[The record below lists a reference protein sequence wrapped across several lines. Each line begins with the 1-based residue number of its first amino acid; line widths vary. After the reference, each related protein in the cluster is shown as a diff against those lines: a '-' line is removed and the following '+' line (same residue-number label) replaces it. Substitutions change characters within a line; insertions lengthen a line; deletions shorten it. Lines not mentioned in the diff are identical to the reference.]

1 MFVSRAVKS
10 PDYRLLI
17 IVGALLLFGLIM
29 LASASGPIGYAKQNG
44 DSLYYIKHQIIVGL
58 VPGLFLLYLFSRL
71 PYIFWQRHA
80 WKMLLGSLVLLVL
93 VFIPGL
99 NAGFGA
105 SRSWVNVFG
114 LFSFQPAEVVK
125 LTFLFYLAAWLEK
138 RGAYGVKDFHGGFL
152 PFIFT
157 FGLIAL
163 LIILQPDVGT
173 LSVIGLMAVTM
184 YFAAGAP
191 WTHLGVLFLG
201 GLAALGALIAAAPYR
216 AARFTTFLYPE
227 FDPQGVGYHIN
238 QALLAIGSGGFFG
251 LGYGGSRQKFEYLP
265 EVTSDSIF
273 AVIAEEMGFV
283 FSVALVLLF
292 LWFFLR
298 AMKTAKN
305 APDAFG
311 KLVTVGVASWLGLQA
326 MVNIGSMVG
335 LVPMTGVTLPFV
347 SYGGTSLAISLAAI
361 GVVLNV
367 SRYRVR
373 PLSSRWP

>member
-1 MFVSRAVKS
+1 
-10 PDYRLLI
+10 
-17 IVGALLLFGLIM
+17 
-29 LASASGPIGYAKQNG
+29 
-44 DSLYYIKHQIIVGL
+44 
-58 VPGLFLLYLFSRL
+58 
-71 PYIFWQRHA
+71 
-80 WKMLLGSLVLLVL
+80 
-93 VFIPGL
+93 
-99 NAGFGA
+99 
-105 SRSWVNVFG
+105 
-114 LFSFQPAEVVK
+114 
-125 LTFLFYLAAWLEK
+125 
-138 RGAYGVKDFHGGFL
+138 VKDFHGGFL